1 MQLNGWLYGSW
12 SQLGLPLGE
21 VRNVPSLR
29 RFTEWRDIPSRSRE
43 RDFASVLDRAKR
55 FDGRLHAFVEFLSV
69 DRSPSHAGQLRSQS
83 FAAKDLFIT
92 SSHRPHAGLK
102 EPIAFAAKPATA
114 LSLLDEA
121 GAGCVG
127 FTAMTELA
135 YEPSGYNAVCE
146 RPRNPWNLDCI
157 PGGSSSGSA
166 VAVASGSAVFALG
179 SDTGGSIRIPAHCC
193 GVTGW
198 KPTWGGVSTQG
209 ALPLAPFLDC
219 IGLLARSAADLAPAA
234 DVLLGVQTPSNRI
247 ETIAIAVDALQE
259 TELSARRACEDGI
272 AALEALGLSIARLN
286 ALAAIAKI
294 DEHALL
300 IMQAE
305 AARTHAQRLES
316 GELSAVLSKRLSKGL
331 AIDDTA
337 LAASRALRPALSADF
352 DESILD
358 GADALILP
366 VMPMRT
372 PAWDEVDPASPRFS
386 GRRLYELSRF
396 CRFVNMLGWPAV
408 AVPVGFDDRG
418 LPVAMQIVG
427 RAGSDRAL
435 IALAQKMQA
444 RTDWHAHVPTGI
456 ADLITD
462 KDTGA

>member
-1 MQLNGWLYGSW
+1 MRCPQVRGRMRVVPGSPGTVAC
-12 SQLGLPLGE
+12 SD
-21 VRNVPSLR
+21 R
-29 RFTEWRDIPSRSRE
+29 RFAPWRDLPSASRE
-43 RDFASVLDRAKR
+43 RQFRSALQRAQR
-55 FDGRLHAFVEFLSV
+55 LEARLHAFVEFSV
-69 DRSPSHAGQLRSQS
+69 ANHTPPRSGPLQFQS
-83 FAAKDLFIT
+83 YAAKDLFIT
-92 SSHRPHAGLK
+92 GSHRPRAGLK
-102 EPIAFAAKPATA
+102 EPIAFKAKPAA
-114 LSLLDEA
+114 GLSLLDQA
-121 GAGCVG
+121 GARCFG

-146 RPRNPWNLDCI
+146 RARNPWNLDFS

-166 VAVASGSAVFALG
+166 GAVASGSVVFALG

-198 KPTWGGVSTQG
+198 KPTWGSVNADG

-219 IGLLARSAADLAPAA
+219 VGLLARSAADFAPAT
-234 DVLLGVQTPSNRI
+234 DVLLGAQMLSKPI
-247 ETIAIAVDALQE
+247 EMIAVAADALQE
-259 TELSARRACEDGI
+259 TELPVRRACEDGI
-272 AALEALGLSIARLN
+272 GALQALGLAISKVD
-286 ALAAIAKI
+286 ALTAIAKI

-305 AARTHAQRLES
+305 AARTHAQRLDS

-331 AIDDTA
+331 SIDDST
-337 LAASRALRPALSADF
+337 LAASRAARPTLSAEF
-352 DESILD
+352 ATSVLG

-386 GRRLYELSRF
+386 GRRLYALSRF
-396 CRFVNMLGWPAV
+396 CRFVNMLGWPAL
-408 AVPVGFDDRG
+408 AIPVGFDDRG
-418 LPVAMQIVG
+418 LPVAVQIVG

-435 IALAQKMQA
+435 LALAQELQS
-444 RTDWHAHVPTGI
+444 RTDWHARVPAGI

-462 KDTGA
+462 EDTGPQ

>member
-1 MQLNGWLYGSW
+1 MSSGS
-12 SQLGLPLGE
+12 
-21 VRNVPSLR
+21 RN
-29 RFTEWRDIPSRSRE
+29 
-43 RDFASVLDRAKR
+43 RDFASALGLAKR
-55 FDGRLHAFVEFLSV
+55 LDERLHAFVGFTSA
-69 DRSPSHAGQLRSQS
+69 DRPPSRAGRLQSQCY
-83 FAAKDLFIT
+83 AAKDLFIT
-92 SSHRPHAGLK
+92 ATHRPRAGLK
-102 EPIAFAAKPATA
+102 DPIAFEAKPADTLA
-114 LSLLDEA
+114 LLDDA
-121 GAGCVG
+121 GARCLG

-146 RPRNPWNLDCI
+146 RARNPWNLDCI

-166 VAVASGSAVFALG
+166 VAVASGSAGIALG

-198 KPTWGGVSTQG
+198 KPTWGSISAQG
-209 ALPLAPFLDC
+209 AVPLAPFLDT

-234 DVLLGVQTPSNRI
+234 DVLLGEQAPARPI
-247 ETIAIAVDALQE
+247 ERIAIAADALQE
-259 TELSARRACEDGI
+259 TEASVRRACEDGI
-272 AALEALGLSIARLN
+272 AALQTLGLSTARVN
-286 ALAAIAKI
+286 ALAASAQI

-305 AARTHAQRLES
+305 AARTHAQRLHS

-331 AIDDTA
+331 EIGDAA
-337 LAASRALRPALSADF
+337 LAASRALRTALSAGF
-352 DESILD
+352 EESIL
-358 GADALILP
+358 GGRDALILP
-366 VMPMRT
+366 VMPIRT
-372 PAWDEVDPASPRFS
+372 PTREDVDPASPRFS

-435 IALAQKMQA
+435 IALAQHMQS
-444 RTDWHAHVPTGI
+444 RTDWHGRVPAGI
-456 ADLITD
+456 ADLVGHD
-462 KDTGA
+462 KGLA